1 MGRQADP
8 ADPSKTAGARLGPVR
23 LHDIIASLCL
33 CVLALLASCLVV
45 TTVSSP
51 VAAQTVSERIKT
63 RSDKESADRS
73 RMLVEAQELVYN
85 EKNNTVEA
93 RGDVQIYY
101 EGRVLE
107 ADRVIYNRTTNRI
120 YAEGNARLT
129 EADGTVLRADRFD
142 LTEDF
147 KNGFV
152 ESLRVTGANKT
163 YFSSPRG
170 ERSEGETTTFEN
182 GTYTACEPCKDNPDR
197 PPLWQV
203 RAKRIIHKNDEQMIY
218 YEDAT
223 LAFLG
228 VPIAYVPFFSA
239 PDPTVKRKSGLL
251 APRFLYKPQLG
262 FGAGIPI
269 FWDLAPN
276 YDLTV
281 TPTFLTS
288 QGFLGEAEWRHRL
301 ENGSYFVRGTGIT
314 QLNRTAFPEPPYGAG
329 NHIVRGA
336 LESSGQFAITDKWR
350 FGWDTAILS
359 DKFFYSDYRMPNSFA
374 TGSYFFREQSSTVYL
389 TGKSDHAYFDL
400 RGFYFQGLSAND
412 YQAQQPIVAPMLE
425 YNRRFDVAP
434 ERTFGV
440 GGQVELNVS
449 AMNQF
454 ARAANFASI
463 GGRQLDS
470 QYALYDVCSSYTRA
484 DCLLHGIG
492 GDYART
498 TVEASWKRKYIDPI
512 GQVWTPFTFVHA
524 NGTYLNYD
532 STRTY
537 AIYNQAFLP
546 LSNVSQANFLGT
558 NDIARAQVF
567 PGGGLEYRY
576 PFFANTAIGTMV
588 FEPIAQIV
596 VRPDDALGSKNS
608 LVNIDSQSLVF
619 DDTNLFDWSRYS
631 GYDRF
636 ETGTRLNYGA
646 QYTLNFRNGG
656 FLNVMGGQ
664 SYQLAGKNSYATP
677 DAANI
682 GVSSGLDTRLSDYV
696 GRISYSPSSMFSFT
710 AKGRFDAGNFKPR
723 RIDVVASANL
733 TSDLTASLQYASYE
747 AQPAIGY
754 EVRRQGLAL
763 NGKYNIT
770 KNYFVN
776 GNVIFDLSRHLY
788 NGLTGTAPVFS
799 VAGLGIGGGY
809 QDDCTL
815 FTVNYT
821 SVYEGGTVGRN
832 QTLMFGLQLRTLGD
846 ARFSS
851 ALANVA
857 IQDGIKAQ

>member
-1 MGRQADP
+1 
-8 ADPSKTAGARLGPVR
+8 
-23 LHDIIASLCL
+23 
-33 CVLALLASCLVV
+33 
-45 TTVSSP
+45 
-51 VAAQTVSERIKT
+51 
-63 RSDKESADRS
+63 
-73 RMLVEAQELVYN
+73 
-85 EKNNTVEA
+85 
-93 RGDVQIYY
+93 
-101 EGRVLE
+101 
-107 ADRVIYNRTTNRI
+107 
-120 YAEGNARLT
+120 
-129 EADGTVLRADRFD
+129 
-142 LTEDF
+142 
-147 KNGFV
+147 
-152 ESLRVTGANKT
+152 
-163 YFSSPRG
+163 
-170 ERSEGETTTFEN
+170 
-182 GTYTACEPCKDNPDR
+182 
-197 PPLWQV
+197 
-203 RAKRIIHKNDEQMIY
+203 
-218 YEDAT
+218 
-223 LAFLG
+223 
-228 VPIAYVPFFSA
+228 
-239 PDPTVKRKSGLL
+239 
-251 APRFLYKPQLG
+251 
-262 FGAGIPI
+262 
-269 FWDLAPN
+269 
-276 YDLTV
+276 
-281 TPTFLTS
+281 
-288 QGFLGEAEWRHRL
+288 
-301 ENGSYFVRGTGIT
+301 
-314 QLNRTAFPEPPYGAG
+314 
-329 NHIVRGA
+329 
-336 LESSGQFAITDKWR
+336 
-350 FGWDTAILS
+350 
-359 DKFFYSDYRMPNSFA
+359 
-374 TGSYFFREQSSTVYL
+374 
-389 TGKSDHAYFDL
+389 
-400 RGFYFQGLSAND
+400 
-412 YQAQQPIVAPMLE
+412 MLE

-434 ERTFGV
+434 ERTFGI